1 MKKKRALAAVLVAV
15 AGLMAVGGTPAN
27 ATAAATLP
35 TNQRLF
41 AIDCESFGPQ
51 LWSLDATNGEATTV
65 GTSSTAD
72 CAGGAQVNPVD
83 GKAYFIYY
91 GATSSLDTVDT
102 TTGVATRGPDFNGAT
117 VSPWQLVITKTGTA
131 FVQVL
136 NKLYTLDL
144 ATGTTAVVGTN
155 LGVSPNAMAYNPLN
169 DTIYAWAWD
178 SGTSTLLAY
187 TVSTTTG
194 SATADPAHDV
204 VMAPYSVTGCGDPQ
218 QLDSLSAAAFDANGN
233 PWFINGGCLSDLIV
247 HNFAT
252 GAASFQGLVADEAR
266 TLYTNP
272 TGEFFTTTL
281 FITTDPVDPVNPV
294 DPVDPEAAA
303 LPDTGANA
311 SVIGTSSA
319 IAAGLLAAGA
329 LALVMVRR
337 RLARE

>member
-1 MKKKRALAAVLVAV
+1 MKKKVALAAVLVTV
-15 AGLMAVGGTPAN
+15 AGLIAGGVMPAN

-65 GTSSTAD
+65 GTSSTDD

-83 GKAYFIYY
+83 GTAYFIHN
-91 GATSSLDTVDT
+91 GATSSLDSVDT

-117 VSPWQLVITKTGTA
+117 VSPWQLLITKTGTA

-136 NKLYTLDL
+136 NRLFTLDL
-144 ATGTTAVVGTN
+144 ASGTTALVGTN

-194 SATADPAHDV
+194 SATADSAHDV
-204 VMAPYSVTGCGDPQ
+204 VMAPYSTPGCFFGDSH
-218 QLDSLSAAAFDANGN
+218 QLDSLNAAAFDANGN

-247 HNFAT
+247 QNFAT

-281 FITTDPVDPVNPV
+281 FITTDPVDPV
-294 DPVDPEAAA
+294 DPKAPA
-303 LPDTGANA
+303 LPDTGASA

-319 IAAGLLAAGA
+319 IATGLLAAGA
-329 LALVMVRR
+329 LALIMVRR
-337 RLARE
+337 RRARE